1 MNSNSNAPFGRE
13 DFFIK
18 ACFGSEGPQGPA
30 GEAGQGATVS
40 VGKVE
45 TVHAGQSAQVVN
57 SGTAKDAV
65 LNFKIPKGQDG
76 EPVSLR
82 SPHYDSYEDLAAQHP
97 AGTAGEAYLVGEVNF
112 IYVWDANTNSWV
124 SVGKLGYLPQ
134 IFTDF
139 REDVLE
145 GLSERYTKN
154 ETDGLISTHNLS
166 PEAHA
171 DIRQALETLQLL
183 KLVDVLPAQG
193 ESKYIYAVPQDER
206 TTDGQLI
213 VVLFIWTGTEWA
225 AVGALT
231 TSVDLTEYLKKT
243 EAQNT
248 YLPKTGGYITGS
260 LSIAKEKG
268 LIDTIMPESGS
279 GSGYTR
285 LRVYSYDGSWVGY
298 VFHNSVGNASI
309 MLVDG
314 GHLNIDVTNNKEVRI
329 RGKRILT
336 IGDKGVSGGVASLG
350 ADGKVPQEQ
359 LPNVS
364 AATPVTDLGQV
375 TSASFEVNK
384 NYAASVSGTAA
395 FTLPTPADSTIA
407 NKITLNLNV
416 LANSVINWGANANAA
431 LAEFTPG
438 KYQIRLLWNNISSAW
453 SAEVLKETAAA
464 GDTVVLC
471 HFDGN
476 CSNEAGGAVI
486 NQLVDAN
493 GVTWEEL
500 TSGFGLAAKNAMSSA
515 GALFQFDEHE
525 SLVLDGDFTVEF
537 TVQNPRAG
545 ANSEYTMDFTDKIV
559 YETLS
564 ATSERH
570 GIQCHGN
577 AAIAFGGKFL
587 KSSVA
592 DYSTTGKKNVAVVRS
607 GDTLYYY
614 ENGSLVM
621 SGTGWQG
628 VTLDL
633 RGWYMVGMTAGD
645 KNGMII
651 DELRISRSAK
661 YLTNYTPATSPFVL
675 ADSGVSDLHD
685 ASLSALAIKAVTPN
699 YAAGQMV
706 ENVTSG
712 TWTNVAKTSMVI
724 CYATDSYMENYEVKV
739 SPNNGTMAY
748 VVGKRYDDANE
759 NTQGTSFSF
768 IVSAGWSF
776 TSTNEGTYTAYI
788 YPLGV

>member
-759 NTQGTSFSF
+759 KTQGTSFSF

>member
-30 GEAGQGATVS
+30 GAAGQGATVS

-45 TVHAGQSAQVVN
+45 TVQAGQSAQVLN

-65 LNFKIPKGQDG
+65 LDFKIPKGQDG
-76 EPVSLR
+76 ESVSLR

-145 GLSERYTKN
+145 ELSERYTKN
-154 ETDGLISTHNLS
+154 ETDGLISAHNLS

-171 DIRQALETLQLL
+171 DIRQALEALQLL

-231 TSVDLTEYLKKT
+231 TSVDLSEYLKKT

-248 YLPKTGGYITGS
+248 YLPKTGGFITGT
-260 LSIAKEKG
+260 LAIAREKG
-268 LIDTIMPESGS
+268 LIDTMMPESGS

-298 VFHNSVGNASI
+298 VFHNTIGDASI
-309 MLVDG
+309 LLVDN
-314 GHLNIDVTNNKEVRI
+314 GHLNIDVSNNKEVRI
-329 RGKRILT
+329 RGERILT
-336 IGDKGVSGGVASLG
+336 VGDKGVSGGVASLG
-350 ADGKVPQEQ
+350 TDGKVPQEQ
-359 LPNVS
+359 LPNIS
-364 AATPVTDLGQV
+364 AATPVTGLGQV

-395 FTLPTPADSTIA
+395 FTLPTPTDTTIA
-407 NKITLNLNV
+407 NKITLSLNV

-438 KYQIRLLWNNISSAW
+438 KYQIRLLWNNTSSAW
-453 SAEVLKETAAA
+453 SAEVLKETEASSPVKLLIRFNGAISDESASPLTLAPSRTVTAFPVYAEGQYGQQKLTCTGDSADNYVTASGNNLPKLNLGTGDFTIRCWLTLASGYSYPVRIFYKDDNNQISVGNDRIHVRFGGALVLNQAISGVAA
-464 GDTVVLC
+464 GDTAYITLTR
-471 HFDGN
+471 
-476 CSNEAGGAVI
+476 
-486 NQLVDAN
+486 QN
-493 GVTWEEL
+493 G
-500 TSGFGLAAKNAMSSA
+500 
-515 GALFQFDEHE
+515 
-525 SLVLDGDFTVEF
+525 
-537 TVQNPRAG
+537 
-545 ANSEYTMDFTDKIV
+545 
-559 YETLS
+559 
-564 ATSERH
+564 
-570 GIQCHGN
+570 
-577 AAIAFGGKFL
+577 
-587 KSSVA
+587 
-592 DYSTTGKKNVAVVRS
+592 
-607 GDTLYYY
+607 TLYFFV
-614 ENGSLVM
+614 NGSLVHSQASAEEWDL
-621 SGTGWQG
+621 SGFTQIFKGSG
-628 VTLDL
+628 VA
-633 RGWYMVGMTAGD
+633 GVGHYGIQELIVKNTCDYVADFTAP
-645 KNGMII
+645 
-651 DELRISRSAK
+651 S
-661 YLTNYTPATSPFVL
+661 TPFIL

-685 ASLSALAIKAVTPN
+685 ADLSSLAIKAVTPN
-699 YAAGQMV
+699 YSAGQTV

-712 TWTNVAKTSMVI
+712 SWTNVAKTSMVI

-739 SPNNGTMAY
+739 SPDNGTTAY

-759 NTQGTSFSF
+759 KTQGTSFSF
-768 IVSAGWSF
+768 IVPAGWSF
-776 TSTNEGTYTAYI
+776 TSTNEGTYSAYI